1 MGTQTRKPPESCQLS
16 SSMKVF
22 FFSSVLLGLAIADS
36 CSDCT
41 SVVNVL
47 RARLTSEESIVQQ
60 GDILVGGICP
70 SIEDPTDCEANLPG
84 FWAGIATLLWPEYW
98 NPEADWMCA
107 PTCAAPEQ
115 TNMTCDDCKTG
126 IHAAIDQLL
135 EEHTLDLIVD
145 GLANGDFCANI
156 GSLLMMRSPLLS
168 SFSLQLHPD
177 DEMCPTYV
185 DDVIRQG
192 LPLLTTMEGL

>member
-1 MGTQTRKPPESCQLS
+1 M
-16 SSMKVF
+16 
-22 FFSSVLLGLAIADS
+22 FSF
-36 CSDCT
+36 
-41 SVVNVL
+41 
-47 RARLTSEESIVQQ
+47 Q
-60 GDILVGGICP
+60 
-70 SIEDPTDCEANLPG
+70 
-84 FWAGIATLLWPEYW
+84 
-98 NPEADWMCA
+98 
-107 PTCAAPEQ
+107 
-115 TNMTCDDCKTG
+115 
-126 IHAAIDQLL
+126 AAIDQLL

-192 LPLLTTMEGL
+192 LPLLATMEGLEEGIVLVRLSQEDTPQRIVFNRLIILVRLS